1 MNECAQLIVACL
13 ISTAGGMQ
21 EADRPVELDVL
32 DQLVGTCKIESTTS
46 FPGRVEKQRTS
57 ISRKCSWILGRR
69 FLQSKD
75 VVTDAASGL
84 KAEVMQL
91 LTYDAKQGAYR
102 HWFYTDTGQVL
113 ESSGSWDERSK
124 SFTLETELEGG
135 MFLRH
140 KGTMKGK
147 DAYAFTNTMSDRDGK
162 VLMTVKGRME
172 RVKPVRF

>member
-1 MNECAQLIVACL
+1 MGIW
-13 ISTAGGMQ
+13 IQ
-21 EADRPVELDVL
+21 ENGWPI
-32 DQLVGTCKIESTTS
+32 QCPK
-46 FPGRVEKQRTS
+46 TS
-57 ISRKCSWILGRR
+57 IRRKSNWILGRR

-75 VVTDAASGL
+75 VVTDAASGR

-102 HWFYTDTGQVL
+102 HWLYTDTGQVL
-113 ESSGSWDERSK
+113 ESSGSWDKSSK
-124 SFTLETELEGG
+124 TFTVVVELEGG

-147 DAYAFTNTMSDRDGK
+147 DSYTFANTVSDRDGK

-172 RVKPVRF
+172 RVKVTRF